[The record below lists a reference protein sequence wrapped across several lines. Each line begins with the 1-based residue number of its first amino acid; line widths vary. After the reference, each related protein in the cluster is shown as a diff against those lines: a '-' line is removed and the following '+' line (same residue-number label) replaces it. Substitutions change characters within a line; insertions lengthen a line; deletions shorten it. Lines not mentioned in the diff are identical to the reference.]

1 METFKLI
8 VIIAAFYY
16 GIKLLHK
23 VLSITSELKLFYEN
37 FRKISIERR
46 NLVDFD
52 KKRDELDEK
61 LFFSILKTSLTFVGV
76 CAGTYILFVVFHLD
90 EFILNIIK

>member
-1 METFKLI
+1 MDIIK
-8 VIIAAFYY
+8 VVAIAAAFWC
-16 GIKLLHK
+16 GIQLLRK
-23 VLSITSELKLFYEN
+23 VIAITSELKSFNEN
-37 FRKISIERR
+37 FRKIPIERR

-76 CAGTYILFVVFHLD
+76 CVGAYILFVVFHLD